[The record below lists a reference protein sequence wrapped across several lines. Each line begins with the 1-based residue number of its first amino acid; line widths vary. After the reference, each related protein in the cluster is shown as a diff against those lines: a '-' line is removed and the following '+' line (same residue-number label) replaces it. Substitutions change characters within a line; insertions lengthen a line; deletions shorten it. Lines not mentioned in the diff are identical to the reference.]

1 METKAQNCQ
10 QLEDRLIALH
20 EASIGLIQETS
31 LKTLLERI
39 ARSAS
44 QQVPSRF
51 AAVGVKNENGELD
64 VFIPG
69 NDQTPEKSKKGD
81 ESLYEDLI
89 NELLHSKT
97 ALRIP
102 DDSLGGKKT
111 NFEIRHP
118 QIKSFMAVPIRLE
131 TENLGLIYL
140 TDRLDGDF
148 NSDDQHILEM
158 LAAYAAVAI
167 TNSRLYAELL
177 QHEQTLTQRNE
188 NLALLNQLA
197 VTLASSSDIDKILDD
212 TLKQVMSYLD
222 LELGEIFLRQEDS
235 STLRL
240 ATHHGIMVKKIWQVD
255 SVQIGQGTIGLIA
268 KTGLA
273 QFLELPIPG
282 NDELN
287 PEMDEKCFQQIACFP
302 LAGRKGAV
310 GVMCVASCQMRP
322 LDDLEK
328 QFLSSI
334 SAWVGTAIENARL
347 SLQGKRLAILEERER
362 IGMDLHDGIIQSIY
376 AVGLTLEHSRLLL
389 KEDPD
394 QAGQSIDQAINDLN
408 SAIRD
413 IRAYILDLRP
423 RHLRNENLM
432 QGINRLVHEF
442 RANTLMDINLQGP
455 PDAEINDLSESNAV
469 ALFHICQE
477 ALANIAKHAR
487 ARHADVVVWMTK
499 DRVLLEVHD
508 DGKGFD
514 PEKVKTTIGHGLSNM
529 HTRARNVGGEVDLT
543 SEPGQ
548 GTNVLA
554 WVPFMKKG

>member
-1 METKAQNCQ
+1 MNHSTHNCQ
-10 QLEDRLIALH
+10 QLEERLIALH
-20 EASIGLIQETS
+20 EASLSLIQETS
-31 LKTLLERI
+31 LKSLLERI
-39 ARSAS
+39 AGSAS
-44 QQVPSRF
+44 QQVPARF
-51 AAVGVKNENGELD
+51 AAVGVRNENGEMD
-64 VFIPG
+64 VFIPNE
-69 NDQTPEKSKKGD
+69 NDSNHSEKFS
-81 ESLYEDLI
+81 ETSIHEELL

-97 ALRIP
+97 AVRIP
-102 DDSLGGKKT
+102 DEAQGEKKT
-111 NFEIRHP
+111 NFQIRHP
-118 QIKSFMAVPIRLE
+118 QIKSFLAVPIRLD
-131 TENLGLIYL
+131 TDNLGLIYL

-148 NSDDQHILEM
+148 NSDDQRIIEM

-167 TNSRLYAELL
+167 TNSRLYSELL
-177 QHEQTLTQRNE
+177 QHDQTLTQRNE

-197 VTLASSSDIDKILDD
+197 VTLASSSDIDQILENA
-212 TLKQVMSYLD
+212 LSQVMGYLN

-240 ATHHGIMVKKIWQVD
+240 VTHHGTLVKKIWKSD
-255 SVQIGQGTIGLIA
+255 SAQIGQGVIGAIA
-268 KTGLA
+268 KSGQA
-273 QFLELPIPG
+273 RIMELPLEDG
-282 NDELN
+282 SELN
-287 PEMDEKCFQQIACFP
+287 PEMEEKCFQQVACFP
-302 LAGRKGAV
+302 LAGRKGPM

-328 QFLSSI
+328 QFLSAI

-394 QAGQSIDQAINDLN
+394 QAGKSIDQAINDLN

-432 QGINRLVHEF
+432 QGIQRLIHEF
-442 RANTLMDINLQGP
+442 RANTLMDVNLQGP
-455 PDAEINDLSESNAV
+455 PDSEISTLLENHAV

-487 ARHADVVVWMTK
+487 ARHVDVVVWMTK
-499 DRVLLEVHD
+499 ERVLLEVHD
-508 DGKGFD
+508 DGRGFD
-514 PEKVKTTIGHGLSNM
+514 PETVKSTIGHGLSNM

-554 WVPFMKKG
+554 WVPFEKK